1 MITIKNF
8 DPNLLKIEKK
18 PYQNIDI
25 FYIGYMTMKNT
36 GYYVFIVSI
45 LCILLLVKYMD
56 ALKKNGTKYLI
67 FTFTNKNKKVLDR
80 YNTGPLDGVKSYNK

>member
-36 GYYVFIVSI
+36 GYYVFVVSI
-45 LCILLLVKYMD
+45 LGILLLVKYMD
-56 ALKKNGTKYLI
+56 ALKKNGTK
-67 FTFTNKNKKVLDR
+67 
-80 YNTGPLDGVKSYNK
+80 

>member
-45 LCILLLVKYMD
+45 LCIFFVGEVYGRIEEKWH
-56 ALKKNGTKYLI
+56 
-67 FTFTNKNKKVLDR
+67 
-80 YNTGPLDGVKSYNK
+80 